1 MSRLLQY
8 SVAILLIL
16 GACVPKQEFQK
27 VAKQK
32 EECEEQ
38 LESLKSK
45 TRSQEVE
52 NKEQKSRIEV
62 LENKIE
68 KLEQDSISRAK
79 RIRSYKKEN
88 EKLRTKYEDLK
99 ETQEKLLKGTTKETR
114 ELLGE
119 IQNSQEELQAKEDKL
134 KELEE
139 NLNKERQNL
148 SKLKKN
154 LEDKQERLVELERI
168 LNEKDS
174 VVQALKN
181 RVSDALLGFEGEGLD
196 VKIKNGKVYVS
207 LEEKLLFPSGSTQID
222 NTGKEALKKL
232 AKVLE
237 RNKDI
242 NIMVEGHTD
251 NVPYIS
257 DKAIKDNWDLSVKRA
272 TAVIRILMD
281 NSNIEGERIIAAGRS
296 KYLPLEPNDSDAS
309 KRKNRRT
316 EIILTPKLDELLE
329 ILNTN

>member
-1 MSRLLQY
+1 MIRKLKY
-8 SVAILLIL
+8 SFVMLLIL

-27 VAKQK
+27 VSKQK
-32 EECEEQ
+32 EDCEEQ
-38 LESLKSK
+38 LEGLKSK
-45 TRSQEVE
+45 TRNQEIE
-52 NKEQKSRIEV
+52 NKEQKSRIQV

-68 KLEQDSISRAK
+68 KFEQDSINRAK
-79 RIRSYKKEN
+79 RIRSYKNEN
-88 EKLRTKYEDLK
+88 EKLRAKYKDLK

-114 ELLGE
+114 ELLRE
-119 IQNSQEELQAKEDKL
+119 IQNSQEELQAKEDRL

-139 NLNKERQNL
+139 DLNKERQNL
-148 SKLKKN
+148 TQLRKN

-181 RVSDALLGFEGEGLD
+181 RVSNALLGFEGEGLD

-272 TAVIRILMD
+272 TAVTRILM
-281 NSNIEGERIIAAGRS
+281 SSSSIAGERITAAGRS
-296 KYLPLEPNDSDAS
+296 KYMPLEPNDSEAS